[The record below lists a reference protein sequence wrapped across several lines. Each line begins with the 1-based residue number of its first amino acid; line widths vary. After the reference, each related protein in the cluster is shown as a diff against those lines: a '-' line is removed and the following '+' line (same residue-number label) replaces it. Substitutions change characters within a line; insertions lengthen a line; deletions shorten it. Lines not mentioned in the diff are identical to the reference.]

1 VSLLQIYGAGTATNN
16 NTAPLS
22 SLLEASPFALLLL
35 QRIDHHSTPLSHPR
49 PTTVATTHTFARS
62 PYFRISRWVRPLSHH
77 SLLTLPSCGIK
88 RTTSILVAH
97 TGIRCPALQ
106 PAPFGARLCHCI
118 FSSLLSPLFLILDS
132 HISGVGIRLG
142 VIGIYPANNCI

>member
-1 VSLLQIYGAGTATNN
+1 MSRLQIYGAGTATNN
-16 NTAPLS
+16 NTVPLCS
-22 SLLEASPFALLLL
+22 RLPRLPYCCCSASTT
-35 QRIDHHSTPLSHPR
+35 TPLP
-49 PTTVATTHTFARS
+49 PTTTTVATTHTFARS

-88 RTTSILVAH
+88 RITSILVAH